1 MQKRRILLS
10 CFYLSPFRGSEAGVG
25 WRVANGLSKK
35 YDVTVLC
42 GDFTRGGITAGD
54 LQKHRDQKLP
64 APDFEIHEI
73 RADKIARIVHK
84 IHALPGMWFFYY
96 LAYERWQRQALA
108 LAQELH
114 SRTPFE
120 LAHHV
125 NIIGFREP
133 GYLWKLG
140 IPWFWGP
147 IAGASMIPWG
157 FLPMMSR
164 AEQFRWGS
172 RNLMNDWQM
181 RHSPRCIQAAKH
193 ASRIWGV
200 TPEDCDMVRNLW
212 RCPVE
217 PMLETGATPA
227 GPVSPRGYSDGGVLK
242 VVWSGLFQG
251 RKALPLLLEAV
262 APLPQKN
269 WEIHILGQGPEEAN
283 WRCVADK
290 LGISD
295 HLRWHGML
303 QRDAALTVMNGCH
316 LLVHTSV
323 KEGTPHV
330 VLEALALGLPVMCH
344 DSCGMGT
351 AVDAGSGIKIPL
363 QDPATSVAGFRDGLQ
378 NIFLH
383 PGLIASLSAGAIAR
397 ANQLSWAAIINRLSD
412 AYEAALNANNPS
424 PNAF

>member
-10 CFYLSPFRGSEAGVG
+10 CFYFSPFRGSEAGVG
-25 WRVANGLSKK
+25 WRVANGLSKE

-42 GDFTRGGITAGD
+42 GDFTPGGITAGD
-54 LQKHRDQKLP
+54 LQKFRAQKLP
-64 APDFEIHEI
+64 TPDLEIHEI
-73 RADKIARIVHK
+73 RADKIARILHR

-96 LAYERWQRQALA
+96 LAYERWQRQALM
-108 LAQELH
+108 LARQLH
-114 SRTPFE
+114 TRAPFE

-172 RNLMNDWQM
+172 RNLMNAWQM
-181 RHSPRCIQAAKH
+181 RHTPRCMQAARH

-212 RCPVE
+212 HCPVE
-217 PMLETGATPA
+217 PMLETGATPD
-227 GPVSPRGYSDGGVLK
+227 GRVSPRDYPSGTIFK
-242 VVWSGLFQG
+242 MVWSGLFQG
-251 RKALPLLLEAV
+251 RKALPLLLEAL
-262 APLPQKN
+262 AQLPQKN
-269 WEIHILGQGPEEAN
+269 WEIHILGQGPEEGN
-283 WRCVADK
+283 WRSVADK
-290 LGISD
+290 LGVSD

-303 QRDAALTVMNGCH
+303 QRDAALALMNECH

-330 VLEALALGLPVMCH
+330 VLEALALGLPVLCH

-351 AVDAGSGIKIPL
+351 AVDDRSGIKVPL
-363 QDPATSVAGFRDGLQ
+363 QDPKTSIAGFREALRAILLQ
-378 NIFLH
+378 
-383 PGLIASLSAGAIAR
+383 PGLIAKLSAGAIAR
-397 ANQLSWAAIINRLSD
+397 ANQLSWTSIMRKLSD
-412 AYEAALNANNPS
+412 AYESALDKENPS
-424 PNAF
+424 KNAF